1 MGVAGKFWGTSYLKV
16 LKCFADTSKYSIFL
30 LQLENVTLPLSY
42 KQIIT
47 EKLIKLI
54 IIIKMLIH
62 LEIYNVYMAGTRQC
76 V

>member
-30 LQLENVTLPLSY
+30 LQLENVTLPLY

-54 IIIKMLIH
+54 KIIKMLIH